1 MSDTKTPYET
11 KNNQGTA
18 FLNERKTE
26 DWHPKFQGKCKIN
39 EVMYF
44 FSVNP
49 KFTASGLEVMEFK
62 LGKAVEAA
70 PALTTPQP
78 QTLDF

>member
-1 MSDTKTPYET
+1 MSDNKPVYEV
-11 KNNQGTA
+11 KNNTGTA

-26 DWHPKFQGKCKIN
+26 DWHPKYSGKCKIN
-39 EVMYF
+39 EVFYF
-44 FSVNP
+44 FSINP
-49 KFTASGLEVMEFK
+49 KVSVNGNEYMEFK
-62 LGKAVEAA
+62 LGKPVEVQ

>member
-39 EVMYF
+39 EVMHF

-49 KFTASGLEVMEFK
+49 KVTATGLEVMEFK
-62 LGKAVEAA
+62 LGKPVEAQ